1 MASTQPQPKQS
12 PPKTTPEPL
21 PQTIFYT
28 EKRGATPA
36 EPPSGTS
43 S

>member
-1 MASTQPQPKQS
+1 MASTQSQPKP

-28 EKRGATPA
+28 EKRGASPA
-36 EPPSGTS
+36 EPPSER
-43 S
+43 